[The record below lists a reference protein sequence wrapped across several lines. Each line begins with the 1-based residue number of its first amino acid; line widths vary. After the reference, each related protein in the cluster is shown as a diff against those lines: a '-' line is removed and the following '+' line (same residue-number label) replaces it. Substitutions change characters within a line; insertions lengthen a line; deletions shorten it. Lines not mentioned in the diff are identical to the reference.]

1 MRHMKNQLYLTLVL
15 SAFLFASCSKE
26 KPNAQAPKLIETKTE
41 QTSSE
46 NNKVME
52 ETKKSNLPTGSYRY
66 YGEMTKDLNCQ
77 PSKPWACVSI
87 EEFKKFCTD
96 ANGISMKGAISA
108 VSKDGSPN
116 RGALYLLEN
125 GAVPIYSIS
134 WQENKRSVEYSCL
147 VTVTVEGLFEG
158 SQFKKTFESYADT
171 FLVNN
176 EKDVLVHGTGT
187 IY

>member
-1 MRHMKNQLYLTLVL
+1 MKNSVYFSLVL
-15 SAFLFASCSKE
+15 SAFLLASCSKE
-26 KPNAQAPKLIETKTE
+26 QPNVQVPKSVETKTE
-41 QTSSE
+41 QAPSE
-46 NNKVME
+46 KNKVVA

-66 YGEMTKDLNCQ
+66 YGEVTKDLNCQ
-77 PSKPWACVSI
+77 PSKDWVCVSI
-87 EEFKKFCTD
+87 EEFKKFCSD
-96 ANGISMKGAISA
+96 ANGISMKGAVSA

-125 GAVPIYSIS
+125 GAVPTYSIS
-134 WQENKRSVEYSCL
+134 WQENKRSIEYSCL

-158 SQFKKTFESYADT
+158 SQFKKSFESYAAT

-176 EKDVLVHGTGT
+176 DKDVLVHGTGT